1 MTEILQ
7 KGNKPTVP
15 VTKKETL
22 AFYGRA
28 LSGGAA
34 GAAAKKLENAPK
46 SREQAAGY
54 KNGGLVQ
61 ATPKAKPYKCGG
73 KV

>member
-1 MTEILQ
+1 MAEVLQ
-7 KGNKPTVP
+7 KGNSPTVP
-15 VTKKETL
+15 VTKKETM
-22 AFYGRA
+22 AFYGRK

-34 GAAAKKLENAPK
+34 GAAAKDLEDIPK
-46 SREQAAGY
+46 KREQAAGY

-61 ATPKAKPYKCGG
+61 MTPKATPYKCGG